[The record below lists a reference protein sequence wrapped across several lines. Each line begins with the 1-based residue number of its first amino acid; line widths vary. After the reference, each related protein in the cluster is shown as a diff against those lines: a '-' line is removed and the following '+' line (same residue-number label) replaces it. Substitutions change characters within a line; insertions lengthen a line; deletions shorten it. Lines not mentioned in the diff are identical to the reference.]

1 MQYRISMAPMEGLTG
16 YVYRRAHHAYF
27 APLDA
32 YYTPFISNK
41 KLGSRERHDVMPE
54 HNEGMHVIPQIL
66 TNRADDFLEIEK
78 QLYEYGYRE
87 VNLNLGCPS
96 GTVTAKGRGAGFL
109 AHPEELKQFLDEIYS
124 KTSTNMTNMKISI
137 KTRIGISSEEEWPQ
151 LLAIFNH
158 FPIELL
164 TIHPRLLKNFY
175 KGYPHMECY
184 QYAKEHS
191 LSPICYNG
199 DIHSVDKWNEIK
211 SSLGNKTKEIM
222 LGRGLLMNPALA
234 EEIVNEDAEDAN
246 ENSEAAKTIDIVS
259 AERMKKFHDAILEGY
274 CEEMSGDRNV
284 LFKMKELWVY
294 LGSGL
299 QASPKLLKQIKKS
312 NSVRE
317 YKIAADAIFREY
329 SEKI

>member
-109 AHPEELKQFLDEIYS
+109 AYPEELKRFLDEIYS
-124 KTSTNMTNMKISI
+124 KTSRTNMKISI

-151 LLAIFNH
+151 LLAIFNQ
-158 FPIELL
+158 FPIALL
-164 TIHPRLLKNFY
+164 TIHPRLLKDFY
-175 KGYPHMECY
+175 KSYPHMECY

-211 SSLGNKTKEIM
+211 GSLGNKTTEIM

-234 EEIVNEDAEDAN
+234 EEIVNEDVEDAN
-246 ENSEAAKTIDIVS
+246 EGCKAVKTIDIAS

-294 LGSGL
+294 LGNGL

-329 SEKI
+329 VNIKKK

>member
-1 MQYRISMAPMEGLTG
+1 MKYQISMAPMEGLTG

-27 APLDA
+27 APLDT

-41 KLGSRERHDVMPE
+41 KLGSRERNDVLPE

-109 AHPEELKQFLDEIYS
+109 AYPEELSKFLDQIYS
-124 KTSTNMTNMKISI
+124 KTRMKISV

-151 LLAIFNH
+151 LLTLFNQ
-158 FPIELL
+158 FPIDHLI
-164 TIHPRLLKNFY
+164 IHPRLLQDFY
-175 KGYPHMECY
+175 KGYPHMDAY

-191 LSPICYNG
+191 LSPIFYNG
-199 DIHSVDKWNEIK
+199 DIHFVDKWNEIK
-211 SSLGNKTKEIM
+211 GGLGIQTKGVM

-234 EEIVNEDAEDAN
+234 EEINHEMEEDVNETKNVEKTLS
-246 ENSEAAKTIDIVS
+246 SE
-259 AERMKKFHDAILEGY
+259 RLKKFHDAILDGY

-294 LGSGL
+294 LGNGI
-299 QASPKLLKQIKKS
+299 QVSPKLLKQIKKS

-317 YKIAADAIFREY
+317 YKIASDAIFREY
-329 SEKI
+329 N

>member
-27 APLDA
+27 APLDV

-109 AHPEELKQFLDEIYS
+109 AYPEELKKFLDEIHS
-124 KTSTNMTNMKISI
+124 KTNMKISV
-137 KTRIGISSEEEWPQ
+137 KTRIGVSSEEEWPQ
-151 LLAIFNH
+151 LLAIFNQ

-164 TIHPRLLKNFY
+164 TIHPRLLKDFY
-175 KGYPHMECY
+175 KGYLHMDCY

-199 DIHSVDKWNEIK
+199 DIHSVDKWKEI
-211 SSLGNKTKEIM
+211 SGSLGNKTKEIM

-234 EEIVNEDAEDAN
+234 EEIVNESSN
-246 ENSEAAKTIDIVS
+246 EGNEAAKTIGIVPS
-259 AERMKKFHDAILEGY
+259 ERIKKFHDAILEGY

-294 LGSGL
+294 WGNGL
-299 QASPKLLKQIKKS
+299 QASQKLLKQIKKS

-329 SEKI
+329 NQYSS

>member
-66 TNRADDFLEIEK
+66 TNRAEDFLEIEK
-78 QLYEYGYRE
+78 QLHEYGYRE

-109 AHPEELKQFLDEIYS
+109 AYPEELKQFLDEIYS
-124 KTSTNMTNMKISI
+124 KTNMKISI

-151 LLAIFNH
+151 LLSIFNQ
-158 FPIELL
+158 FPVELL
-164 TIHPRLLKNFY
+164 IIHPRLLKDFY
-175 KGYPHMECY
+175 KGYPHISCY
-184 QYAKEHS
+184 QYAETHS

-199 DIHSVDKWNEIK
+199 DIHSVDKWKEIK
-211 SSLGNKTKEIM
+211 GNFGNKTTEIM
-222 LGRGLLMNPALA
+222 LGRGLLMNPSLA
-234 EEIVNEDAEDAN
+234 EDIVNG
-246 ENSEAAKTIDIVS
+246 VS
-259 AERMKKFHDAILEGY
+259 GAVDTNVLLGERIKKFHDTILEGY

-299 QASPKLLKQIKKS
+299 QASSKRLKQIKKS

-329 SEKI
+329 SENRETYKLSI

>member
-109 AHPEELKQFLDEIYS
+109 AYPEELKQFLDEIYS
-124 KTSTNMTNMKISI
+124 KTNMTDMKISI

-151 LLAIFNH
+151 LLAIFNQ

-164 TIHPRLLKNFY
+164 TIHPRLLKDFY
-175 KGYPHMECY
+175 KGYPHMDCY
-184 QYAKEHS
+184 QYAEEHS

-211 SSLGNKTKEIM
+211 GSLGNKTTKIM

-234 EEIVNEDAEDAN
+234 EEIVNIEKGNTESSDA
-246 ENSEAAKTIDIVS
+246 VS
-259 AERMKKFHDAILEGY
+259 CERMKKFHDAILEGY

-294 LGSGL
+294 LGNGL

-317 YKIAADAIFREY
+317 YRIASDAIFREY
-329 SEKI
+329 KENL

>member
-27 APLDA
+27 APLNA

-96 GTVTAKGRGAGFL
+96 GTVTTKGRGAGFL
-109 AHPEELKQFLDEIYS
+109 AHPEELRQFLDEIYS
-124 KTSTNMTNMKISI
+124 KTNMTDMKISI

-151 LLAIFNH
+151 LLAIFNQ

-164 TIHPRLLKNFY
+164 IIHPRLLKDFY
-175 KGYPHMECY
+175 KGYPHMDCY
-184 QYAKEHS
+184 KYAEEHS

-211 SSLGNKTKEIM
+211 GSLENKTMEIM

-234 EEIVNEDAEDAN
+234 EEIVNIETHN
-246 ENSEAAKTIDIVS
+246 ENSENDRKQALC
-259 AERMKKFHDAILEGY
+259 ERMKKFHDAILEGY

-294 LGSGL
+294 LGNSL

-317 YKIAADAIFREY
+317 YKIVSDAIVREY
-329 SEKI
+329 KENL

>member
-1 MQYRISMAPMEGLTG
+1 MQYQISMAPMEGLTG

-54 HNEGMHVIPQIL
+54 HNVGMHVIPQIL

-78 QLYEYGYRE
+78 QLYDYGYRE
-87 VNLNLGCPS
+87 VNFNLGCPS

-109 AHPEELKQFLDEIYS
+109 AYPEELCQFLDEIYS
-124 KTSTNMTNMKISI
+124 KANMKISI
-137 KTRIGISSEEEWPQ
+137 KTRIGVSSEEEWPN
-151 LLAIFNH
+151 LLSIFNR
-158 FPIELL
+158 FPVERLI
-164 TIHPRLLKNFY
+164 IHPRLLKDFY
-175 KGYPHMECY
+175 KGCPHMEAY
-184 QYAKEHS
+184 QYAKKYS

-199 DIHSVDKWNEIK
+199 DIHSVDKWRKIEDE
-211 SSLGNKTKEIM
+211 LGTQTKEIM
-222 LGRGLLMNPALA
+222 LGRGLLINPALA
-234 EEIVNEDAEDAN
+234 EEI
-246 ENSEAAKTIDIVS
+246 S
-259 AERMKKFHDAILEGY
+259 ADQNLDNNKKDQLDNDEIEKIQAFFSPEQIERMKKFHDAILEGY

-294 LGSGL
+294 LGAGL

-317 YKIAADAIFREY
+317 YKIAVDAIFRD
-329 SEKI
+329 IL

>member
-1 MQYRISMAPMEGLTG
+1 MKYQISMAPMEGLTG

-27 APLDA
+27 APLDT

-41 KLGSRERHDVMPE
+41 KLGSRERHDVLPE

-109 AHPEELKQFLDEIYS
+109 AYPEELSKFLDQIYS
-124 KTSTNMTNMKISI
+124 KTRMKISV

-151 LLAIFNH
+151 LLTLFNK
-158 FPIELL
+158 FPIDHLI
-164 TIHPRLLKNFY
+164 IHHRLLQDFY
-175 KGYPHMECY
+175 KGYPHMDAY
-184 QYAKEHS
+184 QYAKEYS
-191 LSPICYNG
+191 LSPIFYNG
-199 DIHSVDKWNEIK
+199 DIHFVDKWNEIK
-211 SSLGNKTKEIM
+211 GGLGIQTKGVM

-234 EEIVNEDAEDAN
+234 EEINHEMEEGV
-246 ENSEAAKTIDIVS
+246 SEKRNVEKTLS
-259 AERMKKFHDAILEGY
+259 SERLKKFHDAILDGY

-294 LGSGL
+294 LGNGI
-299 QASPKLLKQIKKS
+299 QASLKLLKQIKKS

-317 YKIAADAIFREY
+317 YKIASDAIFREY
-329 SEKI
+329 N

>member
-16 YVYRRAHHAYF
+16 YIYRRAHHAYF
-27 APLDA
+27 AQLDA

-41 KLGSRERHDVMPE
+41 KLGNRERHDVMPE

-66 TNRADDFLEIEK
+66 TNRVDDFIEIEK

-109 AHPEELKQFLDEIYS
+109 AYPEELKQFLDKIYS
-124 KTSTNMTNMKISI
+124 KTSMTNMKISI
-137 KTRIGISSEEEWPQ
+137 KTRIGISSEDEWPQ
-151 LLAIFNH
+151 LLAIFNQ
-158 FPIELL
+158 FPVELL
-164 TIHPRLLKNFY
+164 IIHPRLLKDFY
-175 KGYPHMECY
+175 KGYPHMGCY

-211 SSLGNKTKEIM
+211 RNLGNTTKEIM

-234 EEIVNEDAEDAN
+234 EEIVSVDDEDAN
-246 ENSEAAKTIDIVS
+246 ENSGVEKEIDIIPS
-259 AERMKKFHDAILEGY
+259 DRMKNFHDTILKGY

-284 LFKMKELWVY
+284 LFKMKELWAY
-294 LGSGL
+294 LGNGL

-312 NSVRE
+312 NSVSE
-317 YKIAADAIFREY
+317 YKIATDAVFREY
-329 SEKI
+329 RERI